1 MVCLPEDITILLFLQ
16 GSEDRL
22 RQRTTADHAH
32 HQRDLSSLH
41 LLSERICQLVLLSS
55 KIRQTLLLVLHERME
70 FR

>member
-22 RQRTTADHAH
+22 RQRTTADYAH
-32 HQRDLSSLH
+32 HQRYLSALH
-41 LLSERICQLVLLSS
+41 LLPKRICQLVFLLS